1 MPVISY
7 LAYPK
12 AGEKEALENDLRAI
26 EFCDVTPAENEDVL
40 ILVTDTPN
48 DKLEKVLQGKLKEL
62 PSLESLS
69 MAFAHADA

>member
-1 MPVISY
+1 MS
-7 LAYPK
+7 
-12 AGEKEALENDLRAI
+12 DLNAI

-48 DKLEKVLQGKLKEL
+48 DKLEKALQGKLKEL